1 MKIGLSSYVNPRA
14 PHNFLS
20 KEKRSYW
27 NYYSKLYN
35 KNINELNSCHDG
47 FQNLTDLWTILSP
60 VYYWNLEILYLL
72 RKYTNGKGAWLLLCL
87 HSNSGKFRENFG
99 SSIKSL
105 ESSASQV
112 SIFLKVLQFK
122 DSLFL
127 LEGRPI
133 NHFKKF

>member
-14 PHNFLS
+14 PHNFLG
-20 KEKRSYW
+20 KEKRNYW

-35 KNINELNSCHDG
+35 INKLNFCHDG
-47 FQNLTDLWTILSP
+47 FQNHTDLWTILSP
-60 VYYWNLEILYLL
+60 VYYWKLEILYLL

-87 HSNSGKFRENFG
+87 HSNSGKLRENFG
-99 SSIKSL
+99 SSINCL

-112 SIFLKVLQFK
+112 SIFLKFLKYK

-133 NHFKKF
+133 NHFKKS

>member
-1 MKIGLSSYVNPRA
+1 MEIALSSYVNPRA
-14 PHNFLS
+14 PHNSLG

-35 KNINELNSCHDG
+35 KNINELNFCHDG
-47 FQNLTDLWTILSP
+47 FQNLTDLQTILSP
-60 VYYWNLEILYLL
+60 VHYWHLEILYLL

-112 SIFLKVLQFK
+112 SIFLKFLQFK

-133 NHFKKF
+133 NHFKKS